1 MLFQFSLICYD
12 IRYILSGVLVSF
24 FAAAAAAAIHRFRRN
39 DIF

>member
-1 MLFQFSLICYD
+1 MLFQFLLICYD

-24 FAAAAAAAIHRFRRN
+24 FAATAAAIHRFRRN